1 MALSGGVMKV
11 VERTKLWAEYKEKSN
26 LININLH
33 DLLEIK
39 DA

>member
-1 MALSGGVMKV
+1 MPSTGNIMKV

-26 LININLH
+26 LIIYLNHHI
-33 DLLEIK
+33 EIK